1 MKEFS
6 LSKIK
11 VGWALYS
18 LKNIHMKDI
27 DLWFFTRIL
36 VCSEMM
42 LSEKHYSCHLSEA
55 LMLWLISVFK
65 SRNTEQQMCYLLTF
79 TFQCHL

>member
-6 LSKIK
+6 LSEIK

-18 LKNIHMKDI
+18 LKNIQMKDM

-42 LSEKHYSCHLSEA
+42 LSEKCYSCHLSEA
-55 LMLWLISVFK
+55 LMLWLADVFK
-65 SRNTEQQMCYLLTF
+65 SRNTEQQMSKCVTF
-79 TFQCHL
+79 